1 MKKNETFRN
10 QFLSSGAME
19 AKNDPDGYPIYP
31 ETEDI
36 YHKWKKEK
44 SIDPDHILKFNEKD
58 IPEIK
63 NNKDFNDDVPES
75 EPEIAESETEE
86 IIGMEDDE
94 NTYFM
99 LGSDDPVDREANL
112 VN

>member
-1 MKKNETFRN
+1 MKKNETFKN

-36 YHKWKKEK
+36 YHKCKKEK
-44 SIDPDHILKFNEKD
+44 SVDPDHILKFNEKD
-58 IPEIK
+58 IPEIE
-63 NNKDFNDDVPES
+63 NDKDFNDNVAEG
-75 EPEIAESETEE
+75 EPEITESETRE

-99 LGSDDPVDREANL
+99 LGSYDPVDREANL